1 MPWIKVLPGNAIL
14 IGLPLLSIP
23 MSTNKKAPVLF
34 IVGIGLFIL
43 LIVVPNFFIAFVGR
57 ADGQHQGFVTAVE
70 TTGIVFNVDSVYV
83 KTDLATTQEDKYCV
97 TDPAVRAQLDE
108 AVKSK
113 RPVTLKYHN
122 DLVVFAWDCSAYAS
136 SIIVGVE

>member
-1 MPWIKVLPGNAIL
+1 
-14 IGLPLLSIP
+14 
-23 MSTNKKAPVLF
+23 MSTTQKAPVRL
-34 IVGIGLFIL
+34 IAAIGIFVL
-43 LIVVPNFFIAFVGR
+43 LIIASNLFIAFIGR

-70 TTGIVFNVDSVYV
+70 TTGVVFSVDSVYV

-97 TDPAVRAQLDE
+97 TDPAIRAQLDE
-108 AVKSK
+108 AMKSK

-122 DLVVFAWDCSAYAS
+122 DLIVFAWDCSAYAS